1 MYRNARLTATLLH
14 GSHTEN
20 PRCSAKDERPT
31 ARRSRAAV
39 EPAARDRDWTDG
51 WTRGQTRSRVRV
63 AAGGLDPPPG
73 RGDPPPGRGDPPPG
87 RGDPPHRLGQQ
98 SGVGRV
104 LHVRRHHRGVRAH
117 PRRAQQFGMGG
128 STSLRPF
135 AAAGPQRVVG
145 PTTLF
150 YRTLHRDHGRRV
162 TSAQVRSLKG
172 HHFRSK

>member
-63 AAGGLDPPPG
+63 AAGGL
-73 RGDPPPGRGDPPPG
+73 DPPPG